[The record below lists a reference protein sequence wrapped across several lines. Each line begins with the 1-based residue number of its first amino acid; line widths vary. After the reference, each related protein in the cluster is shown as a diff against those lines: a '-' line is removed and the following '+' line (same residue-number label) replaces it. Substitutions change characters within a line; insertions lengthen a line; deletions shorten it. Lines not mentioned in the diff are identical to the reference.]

1 MEHKQLLEGQL
12 LALIEWCARADRGL
26 TLSSLC
32 QALEL
37 SGTQASPELCGFA
50 IPPGV
55 PSIASCH
62 SAGLLH

>member
-37 SGTQASPELCGFA
+37 SGFA